1 MTPEPRTLTD
11 SFRIRALS
19 AGLQD
24 KNISILHQSLD
35 LAYDLAENLHPAWPA
50 QSILGK
56 SDNELLATDLADRL
70 SEAKTL
76 VLSTG
81 EHNVIEIELRDEQGA
96 RKVFEVRVSP
106 DRDARGIIFGLFTIL
121 TDITEM
127 REREVALTNL
137 LREVSHRS
145 KNLLAIVQSVAM
157 QTAHHSEGIET
168 FLQKFRGRLHA
179 LSSTQDLVTESNWSG
194 TLFQS
199 LVTAQLARVGQTSL
213 ESIKI
218 TGDNPMLGPNA
229 ALHIG
234 LAIHE
239 LATNAV
245 LYGALTGTK
254 QGSVWISAAVKQ
266 QAGGPR
272 QLVMEWQETGLA
284 TSSAGAAPR
293 FGTLVLER
301 IVPLSVDGTA
311 HYEVGRDQVSYRLTV
326 PADQFD
332 A

>member
-1 MTPEPRTLTD
+1 MQPEQKTYDDNMRL
-11 SFRIRALS
+11 RALS

-24 KNISILHQSLD
+24 KNISILHQTLD
-35 LAYDLAENLHPAWPA
+35 LAYDLAENLHPSWPA

-56 SDNELLATDLADRL
+56 SDIDLLPEALADQL
-70 SEAKTL
+70 STAKTL
-76 VLSTG
+76 VLSSG
-81 EHNVIEIELRDEQGA
+81 ETNTIEVELRDGA
-96 RKVFEVRVSP
+96 SRKLFEVRVSP

-121 TDITEM
+121 TDVTELRG
-127 REREVALTNL
+127 RELALTNL

-157 QTAHHSEGIET
+157 QTAHHSDSIDS

-179 LSSTQDLVTESNWSG
+179 LSSTQDLVTESNWRG

-213 ESIKI
+213 EAIRI
-218 TGDNPMLGPNA
+218 TGDNPMLGPNS

-245 LYGALTGTK
+245 LHGALSG
-254 QGSVWISAAVKQ
+254 GDDHGAIWISAAVEASADPAQ
-266 QAGGPR
+266 LIVEWRESGLPR
-272 QLVMEWQETGLA
+272 
-284 TSSAGAAPR
+284 SAASAPR
-293 FGTLVLER
+293 FGTMVLER
-301 IVPLSVDGTA
+301 IVPLSVGGTA
-311 HYEVGRDQVSYRLTV
+311 TYDVKPDTVSYRLTV
-326 PADQFD
+326 PADQFET
-332 A
+332 